1 MARTSVCDVT
11 RTPTSE
17 GENHRLKSVPRVMD
31 TLIKDLRYGMRGLVN
46 QPGFTAVAVL
56 SIALGIGVNITI
68 FSFVNAALFRPL
80 PFSEPDRLARV
91 WDSNAVSYPDYIAYR
106 DETTAFSGLAA
117 YAQRPMSLT
126 VNGQSSRVWSEF
138 VSGNYFDVLKANPAL
153 GRPFLGE
160 EDRLGANPVV
170 VISNSLW
177 RGSFNS
183 DPSVIGKSLSLNQR
197 PYTVIG
203 VMPEK
208 FVGATVISVPDLWV
222 PLSMEPVANPGSRTL
237 TSPDDGWLMMMGR
250 LRPNANIG
258 AAQVEVETIAARLH
272 HARRERNSGPESPGG
287 RTVAVVAARG
297 LMVPPQGRTPALM
310 VVGVLMAVVSL
321 VLLVACANVAN
332 MLLARAVKRRK
343 EIAVRL
349 SLGAGRW
356 RITRQMLTESLLLSI
371 IGGGAGLFVALWGTT
386 LLAALLPQS
395 FSGNAIP
402 PDVSPDLRVFAYTLL
417 LSLATGVIF
426 GLLPALQS
434 SKPDLVT
441 ALKDETIGL
450 GVTRRR
456 LTLRNLLVV
465 TQIAVSVLLLVMA
478 GLFIR
483 NLRNTQHAEPGFSTD
498 AGLMASFDL
507 GLAGYNN
514 AQGKV
519 FQQQLLE
526 RLRASAQVRSA
537 SYAETVPLSEG
548 GSTSPLYVEGEAT
561 PDRFDESSL
570 VQHTTVATDY
580 FKTLGIPLVRGRDFN
595 DSDTASSTPVVIVN
609 ETLAQRLSPDGNAIG
624 KRFRMDSQGDY
635 LEVVGV
641 ARDIK
646 YHHLAEAPLF
656 FGYRP
661 LSQRNRAVLTLH
673 VRTAGD
679 PSSVISQVRSE
690 VKALDPNLP
699 LMDVK
704 TMQEHM
710 RLPLAPAK
718 LFASLSSA
726 FAVLALLL
734 AAIGLYGVM
743 AYVVGSRTREIGIR
757 MALGAQI
764 GGVRKL
770 IIGHGMRL
778 ALTGITLGLIAASAA
793 TRVLQ
798 SLLYGVSATDPLTFV
813 GVAVLLAGVALF
825 ACYFPAQRA
834 TKVDPLDALR
844 YE

>member
-1 MARTSVCDVT
+1 MARTSVCDLT
-11 RTPTSE
+11 RTPIYE
-17 GENHRLKSVPRVMD
+17 GEKPQTTVCARVMD
-31 TLIKDLRYGMRGLVN
+31 TLIKDLRYGMRGLVK

-91 WDSNAVSYPDYIAYR
+91 WDGNSVSYPDYIAYR
-106 DETTAFSGLAA
+106 DGTTAFSGLTA

-126 VNGQSSRVWSEF
+126 VNGQSNRVWSEF

-153 GRPFLGE
+153 GRPFLEE

-197 PYTVIG
+197 PYAIIG

-222 PLSMEPVANPGSRTL
+222 PLAMEPVANPGSRTL
-237 TSPDDGWLMMMGR
+237 TSPDEGWLMMLGR
-250 LRPNANIG
+250 LRPDANIG

-287 RTVAVVAARG
+287 RTVAVLAARG

-310 VVGVLMAVVSL
+310 VVGVLMAVVGL

-371 IGGGAGLFVALWGTT
+371 IGGGVGLLVALWGTT
-386 LLAALLPQS
+386 LLAVLLPQS
-395 FSGNAIP
+395 FSVNAITP
-402 PDVSPDLRVFAYTLL
+402 DLTPDVRVFAYALV

-441 ALKDETIGL
+441 ALKDETIRL
-450 GVTRRR
+450 GVTRR
-456 LTLRNLLVV
+456 LTPRNLLVV

-507 GLAGYNN
+507 GLAGYND
-514 AQGKV
+514 AQGKL
-519 FQQQLLE
+519 FQRQLLE

-537 SYAETVPLSEG
+537 SYAETVPLGDG

-609 ETLAQRLSPDGNAIG
+609 ETLAQRLAPDGNAIG
-624 KRFRMDSQGDY
+624 KRFRMDSQGAY

-646 YHHLAEAPLF
+646 YHQLAEAPLF

-661 LSQRNRAVLTLH
+661 MSQRYRAVLTLH

-679 PSSVISQVRSE
+679 PSSVISQVRSD
-690 VKALDPNLP
+690 VKALDPDLP
-699 LMDVK
+699 LTDVK

-770 IIGHGMRL
+770 IIGQGMRL
-778 ALTGITLGLIAASAA
+778 ALTGIALGLIVAFAA
-793 TRVLQ
+793 TRVLT
-798 SLLYGVSATDPLTFV
+798 SLLYGVSATDPITFI

-825 ACYFPAQRA
+825 ACYIPAQRA